1 MLQSLWANSMD
12 QIMCKREYWGKYTDK
27 YTLSL
32 LIEYLPANHPMIFN
46 WLRWSTFSSIFTYL
60 LKYLYMIW
68 PYITISLSEKHHSR
82 EVSTVCS
89 RQNEISIP
97 DWKSLQHLVLT
108 SDVTCQTL
116 HCPNLKSK
124 FNIPPGTL
132 LLYVLW
138 SWTTKKAQILLSL
151 RNSYL

>member
-1 MLQSLWANSMD
+1 MLQSLWTKSCVKDNIEINICTGS
-12 QIMCKREYWGKYTDK
+12 R
-27 YTLSL
+27 TLSP
-32 LIEYLPANHPMIFN
+32 LIEYLLPANHPMIFN

-68 PYITISLSEKHHSR
+68 PYITISLSDKHHSR

-108 SDVTCQTL
+108 SDVTCQIL
-116 HCPNLKSK
+116 QQCPNLKSK

-138 SWTTKKAQILLSL
+138 SWTTKKAQILSL